1 MVLVVVMTAIVFM
14 EFGYESQHNKMPVL
28 RCQQLE
34 KAISRAELHCIVTI
48 RFLHVASRYLD
59 MIQLYRAYF
68 GSDTKQLTQL
78 EKWRE
83 VHEKNP
89 VKEFDINY
97 YFLKMNE
104 PYRLADFV
112 TFM

>member
-1 MVLVVVMTAIVFM
+1 MVLVVTIVMTAIVFM

-59 MIQLYRAYF
+59 MIQLYRASF

-78 EKWRE
+78 YRLIEKWRE
-83 VHEKNP
+83 VQEK
-89 VKEFDINY
+89 I
-97 YFLKMNE
+97 
-104 PYRLADFV
+104 
-112 TFM
+112 